1 MRPSP
6 AATKTKATLPNTW
19 TPCTG
24 LRTFPL
30 FQATKQGTDS
40 AVSDADAV
48 LKRFWCTLQKNYS
61 TRKSHETYF
70 SLPGL
75 YAMHSS
81 QTIPTHAFLA
91 TATFPGS
98 HIPLMLYPSTPM
110 RDPRVQ
116 LTALASALQPHGREF
131 GLCCFSRT
139 QQYLSALPAAQL
151 HACVRGS
158 YRTEPT
164 QGAT

>member
-6 AATKTKATLPNTW
+6 ATTKTKATLPNTW
-19 TPCTG
+19 TCCTG

-30 FQATKQGTDS
+30 FQATKQGTDG
-40 AVSDADAV
+40 AVSEADTV

-70 SLPGL
+70 SLPSL
-75 YAMHSS
+75 YATHSS

-91 TATFPGS
+91 TAAFPGS
-98 HIPLMLYPSTPM
+98 HIPLIPM
-110 RDPRVQ
+110 GDPRVQ

-151 HACVRGS
+151 RARVRGS
-158 YRTEPT
+158 YWTEPT
-164 QGAT
+164 RGAT